1 MELYEAI
8 KSRYSARKY
17 EDKPVEDEKLIR
29 VLDAGRL
36 APSGNNTQPW
46 KFIVVRDGE
55 LRAGLAEASEQPWI
69 KNAPV
74 IIAVVMTDPERVML
88 CDVQAGPVNCSIAI
102 DHMSLAAVAE
112 GLGSCWIGHF
122 DQDTARTLLAVP
134 DSLKIVELLT
144 LGYPKDCLGSKKRKP
159 LDEIVCYE
167 RYQ

>member
-8 KSRYSARKY
+8 NARYSARKY
-17 EDKPVEDEKLIR
+17 TDTPIEDEKLIR

-46 KFIVVRDGE
+46 KFIVVRDAE
-55 LRAGLAEASEQPWI
+55 LRAGLVQASEQPWM
-69 KNAPV
+69 KSAPV
-74 IIAVVMTDPERVML
+74 IIAVVMTDPERVMM
-88 CDVQAGPVNCSIAI
+88 CDVPAGPVNCSIAI

-122 DQDTARTLLAVP
+122 DQDAARTLLGVP

-144 LGYPKDCLGSKKRKP
+144 LGYPEDRLGGKKRKP
-159 LDEIVCYE
+159 LEEVVCYE